1 MACLWIIYICIHTHF
16 ILLLAISSPEDDDWT
31 KPVLVELQIQGKTL
45 GSQTRS
51 GE

>member
-1 MACLWIIYICIHTHF
+1 MFMDYIYMYTHTH